1 MSEIFDFVFNIKII
15 LEIFNDFFVFI
26 IDLEIVDINRDI
38 KVFFFII
45 E

>member
-1 MSEIFDFVFNIKII
+1 MSEIFDFIFYIKII